1 MIKAFRSSI
10 GKFASLLKN
19 LTYYS
24 VYLISPLAV
33 FMIIYLAYAQ
43 LGTMLF
49 GHIIGKFKN
58 VLHSFYTL
66 FRFLLGDFSYDEME
80 QGNGKLGPVFF
91 LT

>member
-1 MIKAFRSSI
+1 
-10 GKFASLLKN
+10 
-19 LTYYS
+19 
-24 VYLISPLAV
+24 
-33 FMIIYLAYAQ
+33 MIIYLAYAQ

-80 QGNGKLGPVFF
+80 RGNGKFGPIFF